1 MSDHLETTEVPIK
14 QKIYSVRL
22 TKDQAAQLKQI
33 ADREN
38 RTISNK
44 VFDIIV
50 KYLEKVNSDPLFVE

>member
-1 MSDHLETTEVPIK
+1 VSDHLETTEVPIK